1 MRKSFTRLFSLVML
15 FTLLS
20 SVVMATFAG
29 DATKVLPI
37 DPSTGTTKA
46 WTKTTDKIMVI
57 YPGAVQASTG
67 SVRVSTGG
75 GALVAVL
82 PATDSRI
89 SYAKGDTV
97 VIDLSATL
105 KELTNYVVS
114 IDQSTFKTVAAT
126 PVNKGPESWTFTT
139 GDYSAPTL
147 KSVLPVKGAV
157 ISGNPT
163 ISLVMTFEDASP
175 ASTEL
180 AGNVALYK
188 EDGNVWDL
196 ITVATGSTCSL
207 TTSGSDPYTYTLT
220 LTGIRDLEDN
230 VNYAVTIGAGVV
242 KDNGQRADNIPSKPV
257 YNAFAG
263 MTDRTVWTFSTKDFS
278 APTFEL
284 KAGAV
289 TNNSVSVIIK
299 TNEPATAYAV
309 ASTTT
314 STISGG
320 IENNANK
327 KTVSI
332 TAGGTEY
339 TTILTKTDGGANL
352 TGNSP
357 YFIQVVTMNGDGV
370 TSTVQYV
377 STKTSENI
385 PPVLTAVKYMS
396 DTYSA
401 TTTVNASNVV
411 ADVTNVDQGITNI
424 ILTFFDDNAGI
435 KLGSGNII
443 IKKVVDNTVFATIPV
458 SSLTLGGTTTT
469 ATQTV
474 KIPVS
479 GLANGTSYY
488 ATIPS
493 TLVLDKF
500 DNAYGGI
507 SSTSGWKFTTND
519 NIKPT
524 VTYSP
529 ADGATGVAEDAKI
542 VLTFSEPVFA
552 ATSTYTFSAG
562 AGASSPFELKVG
574 TATLTFAAPAV
585 TNNSKTITI
594 TPGADFNSSDLV
606 TVYIKPGSVVDGAG
620 NIVDTQGQGVSFV
633 VKDIVGPVITWDT
646 LPTKATTDPIVAK
659 FDEAIYSAGGG
670 EITNANL
677 YTILLLKNNSNNSNV
692 PYTSTID
699 ATKKVITITP
709 SSAWA
714 SEGSYLVGVSAD
726 LEDASGNDF
735 SGTNR
740 TATIT
745 IADVTPA
752 TVDLSSVDGKVL
764 PTTATA
770 TLTFTKPDGTTA
782 DPRATYYYNG
792 SWSNTYTAPADLQ
805 KVIILKKDDAN
816 GADVAFTVTGGANS
830 ATFTITPSVLAENS
844 TYYLGIGASTKGSD
858 GNINVAKFVTFTTG
872 YEDVPEVTSFLPVE
886 DATQVSKTSNFVVTF
901 NTDVVKATT
910 ASITF
915 SDGTTTGTISSA
927 SAEVSISKNVVT
939 INPSS
944 DSFLSDNKTYMITIP
959 AGTFKNKNSA
969 AVNEI
974 ITDWNITTTDTRVD
988 LVSLSEDNSTAT
1000 SISAQLKLGFSEKVS
1015 TNIGYFDIKKSATDA
1030 LVERIDVVSSQ
1041 VVLSDDQ
1048 KMVTITPTANFQYNT
1063 SYYVEV
1069 AEGTIK
1075 DLKGNLLVAIDGKT
1089 VSSTLSEWTFTTKNP
1104 DLEIVK
1110 TTPVSG
1116 SDKVANDAA
1125 IVIEFNRE
1133 IAAGTGAVG
1142 YVESSTTTTQDQF
1155 YPIGSDNVTIS
1166 GKTLTI
1172 THANKVF
1179 PANNRIYIY
1188 LQAGAVKALSDP
1200 AKVNVGASMTSTTTY
1215 YFNTNDVNAPKPTFD
1230 PAQFDSDKPV
1240 YTAANSNVTI
1250 TFDEEIYKADGA
1262 VITNGDLGSLFSI
1275 VYGTSSPVDFSGS
1288 ISGKVV
1294 TLTPTSPLGEFTDYK
1309 ISVLPNVIEDING
1322 ITLGSTVTSTF
1333 KTADTKAP
1341 VVTAPVLTSG
1351 DEKIVVPAI
1360 NIVDDAGNNKKFY
1373 YLLRVKSTDAAP
1385 TVDEIK
1391 AANYKDVTGSSL
1403 AGFELKD
1410 LVASTTYQFYYVA
1423 ADKFGNTSAVAVVEG
1438 STNDTVAP
1446 LLVST
1451 NPIVGA
1457 VDVNVAS
1464 GGTFTVTLT
1473 FNEKVVPGTGTA
1485 LVTVKDFAT
1494 QSLYASTTSITSVS
1508 GDTKSVNLTITC
1520 ANLVNAAATKVYVE
1534 VPAGLIVDT
1543 ASPSNSYAG
1552 AFGVNTINFTTEDN
1566 KAPTVDKPNST
1577 KGSVELDANI
1587 TIAFSENVK
1596 AGNGTLVLYD
1606 GTTTATTSAIQVFT
1620 AAEAT
1625 FSGKKATVN
1634 PTADFKVGHVYTLS
1648 VNDGFAKDL
1657 STNANNNVALV
1668 DGTLTFTATTNVR
1681 PYVVNVNPEATTT
1694 IPTGRTTLASIQVG
1708 FNEPIYLSVAG
1719 LSKPLMLLSQAELLA
1734 HVSLTDGSGNAI
1746 AIGTIEKVGTS
1757 SITISTPSAS
1767 FKDKTDYILTIK
1779 GFEDNK
1785 GLVMLDEV
1793 VNYTTGD
1800 GVAPEITFN
1809 PADEAEKVNPTAAL
1823 TLTFSEDFY
1832 ADVVSATDKVFAYV
1846 DNSNV
1851 DTFVYL
1857 NSGTTATGTVPVDFK
1872 ATISGKVITI
1882 VPTTALESGKTYYYG
1897 MIKPVED
1904 ISGQAITLDV
1914 AGETYATFTVADIVA
1929 PKVVSFSPN
1938 STSTDKAAKMYVN
1951 FNEDVVVSTGSVVIR
1966 REDGTIFQTV
1976 SSTGLSIDADV
1987 KSKLKIAH
1995 NDFEPFTNYF
2005 VEIGAST
2012 VVDKSGN
2019 PNALFNSPTPEDG
2032 WLFTTADTYA
2042 LTASVTPM
2050 GDNTPRN
2057 VNLTMTFNK
2066 VPATRATDRYLAVYK
2081 ADGTAVAQFAAS
2093 DVVVSGTTATFPTIA
2108 LDANQAYYA
2117 RVEAN
2122 AFADTPGNKF
2132 AGIMDNSWTFST
2144 VNNISPKVVTL
2155 APADNLTSVDTQT
2168 SSLVMTFDRNIAL
2181 GAGSIALRYADGSLV
2196 EEVQAKDALVNG
2208 MTLTINLTQSLMAH
2222 KEYYVI
2228 VPAGAVTNTEITKDP
2243 FAGILNTY
2251 TWNFTTAT
2259 DLTAPTAIY
2268 TPNGTT
2274 TPTTDNHPSLQ
2285 MTFNEDV
2292 TVATGNVKI
2301 YKASD
2306 NTAIVT
2312 IPVTAAMLSG
2322 KTVSLTYAGGLDQ
2335 NTNYYVL
2342 VDAGVVKDLAG
2353 NAFAGVT
2360 ASTTWT
2366 FKTGDH
2372 FLTGTDP
2379 KIDNSLEFKVYPNPF
2394 VDYVTVSNASEL
2406 SKVVVSN
2413 IAGQIV
2419 KEVVNPESTIQLNE
2433 LRSGVYFI
2441 SLYQDGAVL
2450 KTVKLLKR

>member
-1 MRKSFTRLFSLVML
+1 MRKSFTRLFSLVMFLML
-15 FTLLS
+15 FS
-20 SVVMATFAG
+20 SVVMATTG
-29 DATKVLPI
+29 VTVWPKDDGATL
-37 DPSTGTTKA
+37 A
-46 WTKTTDKIMVI
+46 YTKTTDKIMVI

-67 SVRVSTGG
+67 SVRVTIHG

-105 KELTNYVVS
+105 KELTTYDVA
-114 IDQSTFKTVAAT
+114 IDDKTFKTVATT
-126 PVNKGPESWTFTT
+126 PVDKGPESWTFTT

-147 KSVLPVKGAV
+147 KSVLPVKGTV

-175 ASTEL
+175 ANTEL

-196 ITVATGSTCSL
+196 ITVANGSTCSL
-207 TTSGSDPYTYTLT
+207 TTTGSGPYTYTLT
-220 LTGIRDLEDN
+220 LTGIRNLEDN

-257 YNAFAG
+257 FNAFAG

-332 TAGGTEY
+332 AAGGTEY
-339 TTILTKTDGGANL
+339 TTILTKTDGGVNL

-479 GLANGTSYY
+479 GLANGTAYY

-519 NIKPT
+519 NVKPT

-529 ADGATGVAEDAKI
+529 ADGATGVAKDAKI
-542 VLTFSEPVFA
+542 VLTFSEPVYA
-552 ATSTYTFSAG
+552 ATSTYTFTAG
-562 AGASSPFELKVG
+562 AGATSPFELKVG
-574 TATLTFAAPAV
+574 TATLTFNAPAV

-594 TPGADFNSSDLV
+594 TPLANFNSSDLV

-633 VKDIVGPVITWDT
+633 VKDFVGPVITWDT
-646 LPTKATTDPIVAK
+646 LPTKATTDPVVAK

-677 YTILLLKNNSNNSNV
+677 YTILILKNNANNSNV
-692 PYTSTID
+692 TYTSTID

-726 LEDASGNDF
+726 LEDASGNHF
-735 SGTNR
+735 SGANR

-782 DPRATYYYNG
+782 DPRKTYYYNG
-792 SWSNTYTAPADLQ
+792 SWSNTYSAPADLE

-816 GADVAFTVTGGANS
+816 GADVAFAVSGGANS
-830 ATFTITPSVLAENS
+830 ATFTITPSSPLAENS
-844 TYYLGIGASTKGSD
+844 TYYIGVGASTKGTD

-872 YEDVPEVTSFLPVE
+872 YEGKPEVVSFLPV
-886 DATQVSKTSNFVVTF
+886 DGATQVAKNSDFVITF
-901 NTDVVKATT
+901 NTDVAIGTGSIVFTDGATT
-910 ASITF
+910 TRTITAGEISIN
-915 SDGTTTGTISSA
+915 
-927 SAEVSISKNVVT
+927 KNVVT

-944 DSFLSDNKTYMITIP
+944 DLSNNVLYDVQIP
-959 AGTFKNKNSA
+959 AGMFKNKNYPSA
-969 AVNEI
+969 ENDLI
-974 ITDWNITTTDTRVD
+974 SNGDWNFATTDTRVD
-988 LVSLSEDNSTAT
+988 LVSLSEDNSTST
-1000 SISAQLKLGFSEKVS
+1000 SITAQLKLGFSEKVS

-1069 AEGTIK
+1069 AEGSIK
-1075 DLKGNLLVAIDGKT
+1075 DLKGNLLAAIDGKT

-1155 YPIGSDNVTIS
+1155 YPIGSNNVTIN

-1188 LQAGAVKALSDP
+1188 LQAGAVKALSDET
-1200 AKVNVGASMTSTTTY
+1200 KLNVGASMTSTTTY

-1275 VYGTSSPVDFSGS
+1275 VYGTSSAVDFAGS

-1294 TLTPTSPLGEFTDYK
+1294 TLTPTSPLAEFTDYK
-1309 ISVLPNVIEDING
+1309 ISVLANQIEDING
-1322 ITLGSTVTSTF
+1322 FELGSTVTSTF

-1351 DEKIVVPAI
+1351 NEKIVVPAI
-1360 NIVDDAGNNKKFY
+1360 NIVDAAGNNKKFY

-1391 AANYKDVTGSSL
+1391 AANYKDVSGSSI
-1403 AGFELKD
+1403 AGFDLND

-1423 ADKFGNTSAVAVVEG
+1423 ADIFGNTSAVAVVEG

-1485 LVTVKDFAT
+1485 SVTVKDFAT
-1494 QSLYASTTSITSVS
+1494 QSLYASSASITPVS
-1508 GDTKSVNLTITC
+1508 GDTKSVNLTVTC
-1520 ANLVNAAATKVYVE
+1520 ASLVNAAATKVYVE

-1552 AFGVNTINFTTEDN
+1552 AFGLNTINFTTEDN

-1634 PTADFKVGHVYTLS
+1634 PTADFKVGHVYTVS

-1657 STNANNNVALV
+1657 STNANNSVALV

-1681 PYVVNVNPEATTT
+1681 PYVVTVIPEATTT
-1694 IPTGRTTLASIQVG
+1694 TPIARTSLSSIQVG

-1757 SITISTPSAS
+1757 SITISTPSDS

-1800 GVAPEITFN
+1800 GVAPAITFN
-1809 PADEAEKVNPTAAL
+1809 PANKADKVIPSAAL

-1832 ADVVSATDKVFAYV
+1832 AKVVNATDKVYAYV

-1857 NSGTTATGTVPVDFK
+1857 NSGSTATGTVPVDFK

-1882 VPTTALESGKTYYYG
+1882 VPTAALESGKTYYYG
-1897 MIKPVED
+1897 MLKTVED
-1904 ISGQAITLDV
+1904 VSAQAITLDL
-1914 AGETYATFTVADIVA
+1914 AGKTYASFTVADIVA
-1929 PKVVSFSPN
+1929 PEVVSFSPN

-1951 FNEDVVVSTGSVVIR
+1951 FDEDVVVSTGSVVIR

-1976 SSTGLSIDADV
+1976 SSTGLSIDADD
-1987 KSKLKIAH
+1987 KTKLNIAH

-2019 PNALFNSPTPEDG
+2019 PNALFNAPTPEDG

-2122 AFADTPGNKF
+2122 AFADQPGNKF
-2132 AGIMDNSWTFST
+2132 AGIMDKSWAFST

-2181 GAGSIALRYADGSLV
+2181 GTGSIALRYADGSLV

-2259 DLTAPTAIY
+2259 DLTAPTAMY

-2274 TPTTDNHPSLQ
+2274 TPTTDSHPSLQ

-2292 TVATGNVKI
+2292 TVAAGNVKV

-2306 NTAIVT
+2306 NTVVAT

-2322 KTVSLTYAGGLDQ
+2322 KTVSLTYANGLERS
-2335 NTNYYVL
+2335 TNYYVL

-2366 FKTGDH
+2366 FKTGADWK
-2372 FLTGTDP
+2372 TPVVPEISD
-2379 KIDNSLEFKVYPNPF
+2379 SQFKVYPNPF

-2419 KEVVNPESTIQLNE
+2419 KEVVAPESTIQLNE

-2441 SLYQDGAVL
+2441 TLYQDGAVI
-2450 KTVKLLKR
+2450 KTVKILKR